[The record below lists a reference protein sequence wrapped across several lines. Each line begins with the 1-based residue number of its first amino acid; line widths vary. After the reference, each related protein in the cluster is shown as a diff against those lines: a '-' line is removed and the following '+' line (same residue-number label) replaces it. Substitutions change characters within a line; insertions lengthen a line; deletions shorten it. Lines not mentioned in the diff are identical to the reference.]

1 MKAKLRDAPDY
12 AIISQKVF
20 LKAGEGMYQALY
32 RKWRSRTFSEMV
44 GQEAVIRTLRHQV
57 ASGRIAHAYLFC
69 GSHGTGKTSAAKIMA
84 RAINCQHPV
93 DGDPCMECES
103 CRALMEDASLD
114 VFEMDAASN
123 SRVEEIR
130 DLLEKVDYPP
140 QFSKYK
146 VYIIDEVHMLSNAAF
161 NALLKTLEEPP
172 SYMVFILA
180 TTEPQKIPSTILSR
194 CQRFDFG
201 RLTEEQMIHRMTTA
215 MPELQD
221 AEPAALM
228 LVARS
233 ADGAMR
239 DAWSL
244 LDMCLGSGEKLTERV
259 VREALGAADSDFLF
273 DFAAAIADADGT
285 RALNLIDDL
294 MRTGRD
300 VQVFLRDFA
309 AHVRQVAAFKL
320 GAKAAGEMTGANAK
334 RYEEQANQIS
344 LPRLLRMLE
353 LAMKSESDTRYASS
367 PRAVLEL
374 FALRACRVAD
384 GADVES
390 LAAQVED
397 LTHQLTLLKQN
408 GVTVT
413 AAPAAPAPAA
423 VKKAAPAPAAPA
435 IVSEDA
441 APGGRKPADVWNAA
455 LKRLAKEAVA
465 AYAMIN
471 QGKFGGFSENTYHV
485 VFSRE
490 NAMSRDF
497 VNMPERKSVM
507 ERLLTEEGGAAVQFE
522 ALLEGEGKQ
531 EKTVREQRAHD
542 EELLIGTLGRERV
555 QIDND

>member
-1 MKAKLRDAPDY
+1 
-12 AIISQKVF
+12 
-20 LKAGEGMYQALY
+20 MYQALY

-44 GQEAVIRTLRHQV
+44 GQESVIRTLRNQV

-84 RAINCQHPV
+84 RAINCEHPV
-93 DGDPCMECES
+93 NGDPCLECES
-103 CRALMEDASLD
+103 CRALMDDASLD

-140 QFSKYK
+140 QFSRYK

-201 RLTEEQMIHRMTTA
+201 RLTEEQMISRMTTA
-215 MPELQD
+215 MPELKD

-228 LVARS
+228 LIARS

-244 LDMCLGSGEKLTERV
+244 LDMCLGSGEKLTEQL

-273 DFAAAIADADGT
+273 DFAAALAAADGT
-285 RALNLIDDL
+285 RALNMIDDL
-294 MRTGRD
+294 MLKGRD

-309 AHVRQVAAFKL
+309 AHVRQLASFKL
-320 GAKAAGEMTGANAK
+320 GARAAGEMTGQNAR
-334 RYEEQANQIS
+334 RYEEQSREIS

-353 LAMKSESDTRYASS
+353 MAMRSEADTRYASS

-384 GADVES
+384 SADVEGLS
-390 LAAQVED
+390 AQVED
-397 LTHQLTLLKQN
+397 LTHRLEQLQKN
-408 GVTVT
+408 GVIIQKTE
-413 AAPAAPAPAA
+413 APAPKPA
-423 VKKAAPAPAAPA
+423 VSKTPAAAPVSAAPT
-435 IVSEDA
+435 ETET
-441 APGGRKPADVWNAA
+441 PEGRRPADVWNAA
-455 LKRLAKEAVA
+455 LKRLAREAVA
-465 AYAMIN
+465 AYALIS
-471 QGKFGGFSENTYHV
+471 QGKFGGFSQGVYHL
-485 VFSRE
+485 VFNRDA
-490 NAMSRDF
+490 AMSRDF
-497 VNMPERKSVM
+497 VNAPERKAVM
-507 ERLLTEEGGAAVQFE
+507 ERLLTEEGGAPAQFE
-522 ALLEGEGKQ
+522 AVLEGDGRR
-531 EKTVREQRAHD
+531 EKSLREQQERD
-542 EELLIGTLGRERV
+542 EKMLIDTLGRERV

>member
-1 MKAKLRDAPDY
+1 
-12 AIISQKVF
+12 
-20 LKAGEGMYQALY
+20 MYQALY

-228 LVARS
+228 LIARS

-413 AAPAAPAPAA
+413 AAPAAPAPAT

>member
-1 MKAKLRDAPDY
+1 
-12 AIISQKVF
+12 
-20 LKAGEGMYQALY
+20 MYQALY

-84 RAINCQHPV
+84 RAINCEHPV
-93 DGDPCMECES
+93 DGDPCLECPS
-103 CRALMEDASLD
+103 CKALMEDASLD

-201 RLTEEQMIHRMTTA
+201 RLTEEQMISRMLTA
-215 MPELQD
+215 MPELKE
-221 AEPAALM
+221 AEPEALN
-228 LVARS
+228 LIVRS

-244 LDMCLGSGEKLTERV
+244 LDMCLGSGERLTEKL
-259 VREALGAADSDFLF
+259 VRQALGTADSDFLF
-273 DFAAAIADADGT
+273 DFAAALAASDGT
-285 RALNLIDDL
+285 RALNMIEDL
-294 MRTGRD
+294 MRQGRD
-300 VQVFLRDFA
+300 VQVFLRDLA
-309 AHVRQVAAFKL
+309 AHVRQVTAFKL
-320 GAKAAGEMTGANAK
+320 GARAAGEMTGANAQ
-334 RYEEQANQIS
+334 RYQAQANDIS
-344 LPRLLRMLE
+344 MPRLLRILE
-353 LAMKSESDTRYASS
+353 LAMRADADTRYASS

-384 GADVES
+384 GNDAEALADKVEELS
-390 LAAQVED
+390 
-397 LTHQLTLLKQN
+397 HQIELLKKN
-408 GVTVT
+408 GVVVKQ
-413 AAPAAPAPAA
+413 AAESAPEAP
-423 VKKAAPAPAAPA
+423 KAAPAKPAAKAPA
-435 IVSEDA
+435 PIPEGET
-441 APGGRKPADVWNAA
+441 PQGRKPSDVWNAVM
-455 LKRLAKEAVA
+455 KRMPREAVA
-465 AYAMIN
+465 AYAMMN
-471 QGKFGGFSENTYHV
+471 LGKFGGYANGTYRV
-485 VFSRE
+485 VFTRKD
-490 NAMSRDF
+490 AMSCDYMNVPR
-497 VNMPERKSVM
+497 NKQTM
-507 ERLLTEEGGAAVQFE
+507 ERLLTEEGGEPARFE
-522 ALLEGEGKQ
+522 AVLEDTARQ
-531 EKTVREQRAHD
+531 EKSVREQQERD
-542 EELLIGTLGRERV
+542 ESLLIETLGRDKV

>member
-1 MKAKLRDAPDY
+1 
-12 AIISQKVF
+12 
-20 LKAGEGMYQALY
+20 MYQALY

-44 GQEAVIRTLRHQV
+44 GQESVIRTLRHQV

-84 RAINCQHPV
+84 RAINCEHPV
-93 DGDPCMECES
+93 DGDPCMECPS
-103 CRALMEDASLD
+103 CKALMDDASLD

-201 RLTEEQMIHRMTTA
+201 RLTEEQMISRMTDA
-215 MPELQD
+215 MPELKE
-221 AEPAALM
+221 AEPEALM
-228 LVARS
+228 LIARS

-244 LDMCLGSGEKLTERV
+244 LDMCLGSGEKLTEQL

-273 DFAAAIADADGT
+273 DFAAALAAADGT
-285 RALNLIDDL
+285 RALNMIDDL
-294 MRTGRD
+294 MRQGRD
-300 VQVFLRDFA
+300 VQVFLRDFG
-309 AHVRQVAAFKL
+309 AHVRQLAAFKL
-320 GAKAAGEMTGANAK
+320 GAKAAGEMTGANAR
-334 RYEEQANQIS
+334 RYEEQAREIS

-353 LAMKSESDTRYASS
+353 MAMKSESDTRYASS

-374 FALRACRVAD
+374 FALRACRVSDSAD
-384 GADVES
+384 IEG
-390 LAAQVED
+390 LTAQVED
-397 LTHQLTLLKQN
+397 LTHRLEQLQKN
-408 GVTVT
+408 GVAVWQT
-413 AAPAAPAPAA
+413 AAPAPKPAA
-423 VKKAAPAPAAPA
+423 PVQAAPAP
-435 IVSEDA
+435 VMESESE

-465 AYAMIN
+465 AYALIN
-471 QGKFGGFSENTYHV
+471 QGKFGGYSDGTYHL
-485 VFSRE
+485 VFGRDA
-490 NAMSRDF
+490 AMSRDF
-497 VNMPERKSVM
+497 VNAPERKTVM
-507 ERLLTEEGGAAVQFE
+507 ERLLTEEGGAPAQFE
-522 ALLEGEGKQ
+522 AVLEGEGRR
-531 EKTVREQRAHD
+531 EKTLREQQERD
-542 EELLIGTLGRERV
+542 ESLLIETLGRERV

>member
-1 MKAKLRDAPDY
+1 
-12 AIISQKVF
+12 
-20 LKAGEGMYQALY
+20 MYQALY
-32 RKWRSRTFSEMV
+32 RKWRPRTLSEMV
-44 GQEAVIRTLRHQV
+44 GQEAVIRTLRNQV

-103 CRALMEDASLD
+103 CRALMDDASLD

-140 QFSKYK
+140 QQSKYK

-172 SYMVFILA
+172 AYMVFILA

-201 RLTEEQMIHRMTTA
+201 RLTEEQMIRRMQTA
-215 MPELQD
+215 MPELKE
-221 AEPAALM
+221 AEPGALE
-228 LVARS
+228 LIARS

-273 DFAAAIADADGT
+273 DFAAALAASDGT
-285 RALNLIDDL
+285 RALNMISD
-294 MRTGRD
+294 MMAAGRD

-309 AHVRQVAAFKL
+309 AHVRQVASFKL
-320 GAKAAGEMTGANAK
+320 GAKAAGEMTGANAQ
-334 RYEEQANQIS
+334 RYEEQAREIS

-353 LAMKSESDTRYASS
+353 LSMTAEADTRYASS

-397 LTHQLTLLKQN
+397 LSHQLELLRRN
-408 GVTVT
+408 GVTVQ
-413 AAPAAPAPAA
+413 AAPAPASE
-423 VKKAAPAPAAPA
+423 KKPVRAAESKPAAPVIQA
-435 IVSEDA
+435 ESE
-441 APGGRKPADVWNAA
+441 APGGRRPADVWNAA

-465 AYAMIN
+465 AFALVN
-471 QGKFGGFSENTYHV
+471 QGKFGGYADGVYHL
-485 VFSRE
+485 VFTRDA
-490 NAMSRDF
+490 AMSRDF
-497 VNMPERKSVM
+497 VNAPERKSVM
-507 ERLLTEEGGAAVQFE
+507 ERLLTEEGGAPAKFE
-522 ALLEGEGKQ
+522 ALLEGEAKR
-531 EKTVREQRAHD
+531 EKSLREQQERD
-542 EELLIGTLGRERV
+542 ESMLIETLGRDRV

>member
-1 MKAKLRDAPDY
+1 
-12 AIISQKVF
+12 
-20 LKAGEGMYQALY
+20 MYQALY
-32 RKWRSRTFSEMV
+32 RKWRPRTLSEMV

-84 RAINCQHPV
+84 RAINCEHPV
-93 DGDPCMECES
+93 DGDPCMECAS
-103 CRALMEDASLD
+103 CKALMEDASLD

-180 TTEPQKIPSTILSR
+180 TTEPQKIPGTILSR

-201 RLTEEQMIHRMTTA
+201 RLTEEQMIARMTTA
-215 MPELQD
+215 MPELKE
-221 AEPAALM
+221 AEPAALE
-228 LVARS
+228 LIARS

-244 LDMCLGSGEKLTERV
+244 LDMCLGSGEKLTERL
-259 VREALGAADSDFLF
+259 VRQSLGAADSDFLF
-273 DFAAAIADADGT
+273 DFAAALSDADGT
-285 RALNLIDDL
+285 RALNMIDEL
-294 MRTGRD
+294 MRQGRD
-300 VQVFLRDFA
+300 VQVFLRDFG
-309 AHVRQVAAFKL
+309 AHARQLAAFKL
-320 GAKAAGEMTGANAK
+320 GAKAAGEMTGANAR
-334 RYEEQANQIS
+334 RYEEQAREIS

-353 LAMKSESDTRYASS
+353 MAMQAEADTRYASS

-384 GADVES
+384 GADIES
-390 LAAQVED
+390 LSAQVED
-397 LTHQLTLLKQN
+397 LTHRLDQLQKN
-408 GVTVT
+408 GVAVRQTP
-413 AAPAAPAPAA
+413 APAPKADTPAPKPDAPAPA
-423 VKKAAPAPAAPA
+423 PAPE
-435 IVSEDA
+435 SE
-441 APGGRKPADVWNAA
+441 APGGRRPADVWNAA

-465 AYAMIN
+465 AYALIS
-471 QGKFGGFSENTYHV
+471 QGRFGGYADGV
-485 VFSRE
+485 YRLVFARDA
-490 NAMSRDF
+490 AMSRDF
-497 VNMPERKSVM
+497 VNSPDRKTLM
-507 ERLLTEEGGAAVQFE
+507 ERLLAEEGGAPVQFE
-522 ALLEGEGKQ
+522 AVLEGEG
-531 EKTVREQRAHD
+531 VRERSLREQQQRD
-542 EELLIGTLGRERV
+542 ERMLIDTLGRERV

>member
-1 MKAKLRDAPDY
+1 
-12 AIISQKVF
+12 
-20 LKAGEGMYQALY
+20 MYQALY

-44 GQEAVIRTLRHQV
+44 GQESVIRTLRHQV

-84 RAINCQHPV
+84 RAINCEHPV
-93 DGDPCMECES
+93 DGDPCMECPS
-103 CRALMEDASLD
+103 CKALMDDASLD

-201 RLTEEQMIHRMTTA
+201 RLTEEQMISRMTDA
-215 MPELQD
+215 MPELKE
-221 AEPAALM
+221 AEPEALM
-228 LVARS
+228 LIARS

-244 LDMCLGSGEKLTERV
+244 LDMCLGSGEKLTEQL
-259 VREALGAADSDFLF
+259 VREALGAADSDVLF
-273 DFAAAIADADGT
+273 DFAAALAAADGT
-285 RALNLIDDL
+285 RALNMIDDL
-294 MRTGRD
+294 MRQGRD
-300 VQVFLRDFA
+300 VQVFLRDFG
-309 AHVRQVAAFKL
+309 AHVRQLAAFKL
-320 GAKAAGEMTGANAK
+320 GAKAAGEMTGANAR
-334 RYEEQANQIS
+334 RYEEQAREIS

-353 LAMKSESDTRYASS
+353 MAMKSESDTRYASS

-374 FALRACRVAD
+374 FALRACRVSDSAD
-384 GADVES
+384 IEG
-390 LAAQVED
+390 LTAQVED
-397 LTHQLTLLKQN
+397 LTHRLEQLQKN
-408 GVTVT
+408 GVAVRQT
-413 AAPAAPAPAA
+413 AAPAPKPAAPVQAAPAPAP
-423 VKKAAPAPAAPA
+423 VTE
-435 IVSEDA
+435 SESE

-465 AYAMIN
+465 AYALIN
-471 QGKFGGFSENTYHV
+471 QGKFGGYSDGTYHL
-485 VFSRE
+485 VFGRDA
-490 NAMSRDF
+490 AMSRDF
-497 VNMPERKSVM
+497 VNAPERKTVM
-507 ERLLTEEGGAAVQFE
+507 ERLLTEEGGAPAQFE
-522 ALLEGEGKQ
+522 AVLEGEGRR
-531 EKTVREQRAHD
+531 EKTLREQQERD
-542 EELLIGTLGRERV
+542 ESLLIETLGRERV

>member
-1 MKAKLRDAPDY
+1 
-12 AIISQKVF
+12 
-20 LKAGEGMYQALY
+20 MYQALY

-84 RAINCQHPV
+84 RAINCEHPV
-93 DGDPCMECES
+93 DGDPCMECAS
-103 CRALMEDASLD
+103 CKALTEDASLD

-201 RLTEEQMIHRMTTA
+201 RLTEEQMISRMVSA
-215 MPELQD
+215 MPELKE
-221 AEPAALM
+221 AEPAALE
-228 LVARS
+228 LIARS

-244 LDMCLGSGEKLTERV
+244 LDMCLGSGEKLTERL
-259 VREALGAADSDFLF
+259 VRQSLGAADSDFLF
-273 DFAAAIADADGT
+273 DFAAALAAADGT
-285 RALNLIDDL
+285 RALNMIDDL
-294 MRTGRD
+294 MRMGRD
-300 VQVFLRDFA
+300 VQVFLRDFS
-309 AHVRQVAAFKL
+309 AHIRQLASFKL
-320 GAKAAGEMTGANAK
+320 GARAAGEMTGANAK
-334 RYEEQANQIS
+334 RYEEQSREIS

-353 LAMKSESDTRYASS
+353 MAMRAESDTRYASS

-374 FALRACRVAD
+374 FALRACRVSDTAD
-384 GADVES
+384 IEGLS
-390 LAAQVED
+390 AQVED
-397 LTHQLTLLKQN
+397 LTHRLEQLQKN
-408 GVTVT
+408 GV
-413 AAPAAPAPAA
+413 AAPRPETPASRPAATPKPAPAPA
-423 VKKAAPAPAAPA
+423 PA
-435 IVSEDA
+435 IASETE
-441 APGGRKPADVWNAA
+441 APGGRRPADVWNAA

-465 AYAMIN
+465 AYALIN
-471 QGKFGGFSENTYHV
+471 QGKFGGYSDGRYHLI
-485 VFSRE
+485 FSRDA
-490 NAMSRDF
+490 AMSRDF
-497 VNMPERKSVM
+497 VNAPERKSVM
-507 ERLLTEEGGAAVQFE
+507 ERLLTEEGGAPVQFE
-522 ALLEGEGKQ
+522 AVLEGEGRR
-531 EKTVREQRAHD
+531 EKALREQQERD
-542 EELLIGTLGRERV
+542 EHMLIETLGRERV

>member
-1 MKAKLRDAPDY
+1 
-12 AIISQKVF
+12 
-20 LKAGEGMYQALY
+20 MYQALY

-103 CRALMEDASLD
+103 CRALMDDASLD

-201 RLTEEQMIHRMTTA
+201 RLTEEQMISRMTTA
-215 MPELQD
+215 MPELKE

-228 LVARS
+228 LIARS

-309 AHVRQVAAFKL
+309 AHVRQVTAFKL
-320 GAKAAGEMTGANAK
+320 GARSAGEMTGANAK

-384 GADVES
+384 GADIES
-390 LAAQVED
+390 LSAQVED
-397 LTHQLTLLKQN
+397 LTHQLALIKQN

-435 IVSEDA
+435 IRSEDT

-471 QGKFGGFSENTYHV
+471 QGKFGGFADNTYHV

-497 VNMPERKSVM
+497 VNMPERKAIL

-531 EKTVREQRAHD
+531 EKTVREQQARD
-542 EELLIGTLGRERV
+542 EDLLIGTLGRERV